1 MEVTHLQMII
11 TPSITLGTKQDITDL
26 DRRGVLANR
35 VSIGIQSKLM
45 IVM

>member
-26 DRRGVLANR
+26 DRRRSSSKPGVDWY
-35 VSIGIQSKLM
+35 SI
-45 IVM
+45 